1 MALNKNCSESGGVI
15 INNSESVLM
24 TYENVELVFSDTET
38 LPEAFRK
45 SKKGS
50 VYLTPYRVI
59 FLAKGR
65 DALQSFMM
73 PFYLMK
79 NCEVKQPVLGA
90 NYIKGTVS
98 AEPGGGWEGSA
109 TFKLVFNAGGAI
121 EFGQYML
128 QVAAQASRGQ
138 PVTGAFGCSY
148 MANGAFAY
156 PPPPA
161 NGMYPAEPPPGY
173 SYPGPPPQAG
183 AFFPGPPTL
192 NSAAAYMPPPPYSG
206 PQAPTPFDPDIPNTP
221 AAEAK
226 AAEAAASASC
236 APPPPPPHVYLP
248 HDKPPPYSPPED
260 KKTQ

>member
-1 MALNKNCSESGGVI
+1 MALNKNNSESGGVI
-15 INNSESVLM
+15 INNSESILM
-24 TYENVELVFSDTET
+24 THDNVELVFSDAES
-38 LPEAFRK
+38 LPEPFKK
-45 SKKGS
+45 SKKGT

-65 DALQSFMM
+65 DSLQSFMM

-90 NYIKGTVS
+90 NYIKGTVN

-109 TFKLVFNAGGAI
+109 TFKLVFTAGGAI
-121 EFGQYML
+121 EFGQYMM
-128 QVAAQASRGQ
+128 QVAAQASRGE
-138 PVTGAFGCSY
+138 PVVGALACPY
-148 MANGAFAY
+148 MANGAYAY

-161 NGMYPAEPPPGY
+161 NGMYPADPPPGY

-183 AFFPGPPTL
+183 FYGGPPTFD
-192 NSAAAYMPPPPYSG
+192 SPAAYMPPPPYTG
-206 PQAPTPFDPDIPNTP
+206 PVAQAPHDPDLPNTP

-226 AAEAAASASC
+226 AAEAAASASS
-236 APPPPPPHVYLP
+236 APPPSHVYLP